1 MAAPSAMSVAVL
13 EGVELNSQN
22 VESAVLQFYQNS
34 ASQETHKWLT
44 LAQLSPLAWTFC
56 WDLIQ
61 PDKKFE
67 VQFFGAS
74 CLAVKVSRCWSELPA
89 DQYDGLRKKLLDTM
103 TGYQGQWNQG

>member
-1 MAAPSAMSVAVL
+1 MAASSAMSVAVL
-13 EGVELNSQN
+13 EGVQLTSQN

-61 PDKKFE
+61 PDKKSFE
-67 VQFFGAS
+67 VVES
-74 CLAVKVSRCWSELPA
+74 SRNVCVVQDWFWERLPRLNLP
-89 DQYDGLRKKLLDTM
+89 GPLTIC
-103 TGYQGQWNQG
+103 